1 MSKRAWWRIVPFLV
15 LVLAIG
21 LVSGCGRGRLT
32 GDVATATPTK
42 TPRPIAKVSS
52 PPAVT
57 AELPAIRT
65 PEPTAVPTNTALPS
79 PTETAIPASAT
90 PVPPTA
96 TAVPATATRAP
107 AARAAPRP
115 TAPPAAP
122 TAAPRLQVDFAI
134 TELRVLG
141 LGENNGG
148 IEGSGAGRTIYITVK
163 DAAGNPI
170 DGAVIVNTAEYPGRA
185 VSGDKGTGTGKAEI
199 LMDREV
205 FRLKVE
211 SVNGAAVTSEVSH
224 NLSLMDPAPVDI
236 AGKLGDACPSPD
248 NCPLPPYKHFSY
260 MITFQRT
267 H

>member
-1 MSKRAWWRIVPFLV
+1 MSKHAWWRIACLLV
-15 LVLAIG
+15 LILAIG
-21 LVSGCGRGRLT
+21 LVSACGRGRLA
-32 GDVATATPTK
+32 GDVATSTPTK

-122 TAAPRLQVDFAI
+122 TAAPRPQVDFAI

-148 IEGSGAGRTIYITVK
+148 IEGSGAGRTIFITVK

-185 VSGDKGTGTGKAEI
+185 VSGDKGTGKAEI

-224 NLSLMDPAPVDI
+224 NLSLMDPAPADI
-236 AGKLGDACPSPD
+236 AGKLGDACPSLD
-248 NCPLPPYKHFSY
+248 NCPVPPYKHFSY
-260 MITFQRT
+260 VLTFQRT